1 MPPGRWGQACHWFG
15 TIRFYV
21 KGLDKQYLLDLE
33 LYIKL
38 LNIIVYVMLD
48 GGTRKKWSTK
58 HWAHPQVTQFNH
70 QHLVVAVVSQISMVS
85 LKGSRHHWLFMNFV
99 YNCKV
104 LFEFYCSMWSI
115 WERDGGKDSIVC
127 SLRCYVFWEWD

>member
-1 MPPGRWGQACHWFG
+1 MLS
-15 TIRFYV
+15 
-21 KGLDKQYLLDLE
+21 LDKQYLLDLE

-38 LNIIVYVMLD
+38 LDIIIYVMLD
-48 GGTRKKWSTK
+48 GGTRKWSTK

-70 QHLVVAVVSQISMVS
+70 QHLVVAVVSQISMVT
-85 LKGSRHHWLFMNFV
+85 LKGSMHHWLFMNFV

-115 WERDGGKDSIVC
+115 
-127 SLRCYVFWEWD
+127 